1 MRSVVLCLALLATL
15 MPAGARAGGAPYTG
29 YSSAVYADPAN
40 WICRGDRAGDPCD
53 GDMNATSIKR
63 RGQTRVERWKP
74 ARKPKFDCFY
84 VYPTISLDDGGNSD
98 LVPGADEEIYV
109 ARQQAAR
116 LGSVCRV
123 FAPVYRQ
130 VTLTALLDLLAGR
143 PVDVDRDLALGDVV
157 DAWKHYV
164 ANHND
169 GRGVVL
175 IGHSQGAS
183 MLNQLLQTEIDGDP
197 AARALVVSAMLLGTS
212 FQVPVGGDVGGDLEN
227 MPLCHSTKDTGCII
241 SYSSF
246 RATAPPPANSRFGV
260 PAGNGLQAACTNP
273 AALGGGKAY
282 TRPYLPS
289 GGRSLPI
296 LPLPPEITW
305 VEGKTVTTPFVTLP
319 RFLETEC
326 KERDGF
332 VYLEVTVHGDP
343 EDPRIDDIGGDLT
356 PDWGLHLVDASLAM
370 GDLVSVAQKQGKA
383 WRKGR

>member
-1 MRSVVLCLALLATL
+1 MLVSLALVTMLV
-15 MPAGARAGGAPYTG
+15 PASVRAGSAPYPG
-29 YSSAVYADPAN
+29 YTSAIYSEPAN
-40 WICRGDRAGDPCD
+40 WVCRGDLDGDPCD
-53 GDMNATSIKR
+53 GDMNATNIKR
-63 RGQTRVERWKP
+63 RGQTRVEKWKP
-74 ARKPKFDCFY
+74 AKKPKFDCFY
-84 VYPTISLDDGGNSD
+84 VYPTISLDQTGNSD
-98 LVPGADEEIYV
+98 LVPAADEEIYV

-130 VTLTALLDLLAGR
+130 ITLTALLDLLAGR
-143 PVDVDRDLALGDVV
+143 PVEIDRERAFGDVV
-157 DAWKHYV
+157 DAWKHYA
-164 ANHND
+164 ANLND

-183 MLNQLLQTEIDGDP
+183 MLNALLQEEIDDDP
-197 AARALVVSAMLLGTS
+197 AARALIVSAMLLGTS
-212 FQVPVGGDVGGDLEN
+212 FQVPVGGDVGGDLQN

-273 AALGGGKAY
+273 AALAGGKAY
-282 TRPYLPS
+282 AHPYLPS

-296 LPLPPEITW
+296 LPPPPEITW

-326 KERDGF
+326 KEKDGF
-332 VYLEVTVHGDP
+332 VYLEVTVNGDA

-356 PDWGLHLVDASLAM
+356 PDWGLYLVDASLAM
-370 GDLVSVAQKQGKA
+370 GDLVEVAKKQAKA
-383 WRKGR
+383 WRKTR